1 MVFKWETVADVS
13 GKVAIV
19 TGANAGLGLET
30 TRLLAAKGMTV
41 IMACRNADKA
51 EAARA
56 QLLSAQPQAKLH
68 VLPLDV
74 SRLSSVHE
82 FAALFLAQYG
92 QLDVLINNAGVMF
105 PPFELT
111 EDGFELQ
118 MATNYF
124 GHFLLTGLL
133 LPRLESTPGAR
144 VVTLSSIAHRRGF
157 IDLNDL
163 NSRQRYS
170 RVAAYA
176 QSKLACLMFSF
187 ELQRRLQSAGYQTIS
202 VAAHPGVSNTELS
215 RYLPAWL
222 MRIVG
227 PVFLQS
233 AQAGAQPTLYAAL
246 GDDIRG
252 GDFTGP
258 RGFRELRGRAVK
270 VDCAR
275 RARNAEVARQLWQQ
289 SEQLTGLQW
298 LSEQQSDQG

>member
-1 MVFKWETVADVS
+1 MFKLDAVADVS

-51 EAARA
+51 EAART
-56 QLLSAQPQAKLH
+56 QLLSAQPEARLD

-74 SRLSSVHE
+74 SRLSSVRE
-82 FAALFLAQYG
+82 FAELFLANYR

-111 EDGFELQ
+111 NDGFELQ

-144 VVTLSSIAHRRGF
+144 VVTLSSIAHRGGF

-170 RVAAYA
+170 RVSAYA
-176 QSKLACLMFSF
+176 QSKLACLMFAF
-187 ELQRRLQSAGYQTIS
+187 ELQRRLQSAGYQTMS
-202 VAAHPGVSNTELS
+202 VAAHPGVANTELA

-227 PVFLQS
+227 PLFLQS
-233 AQAGAQPTLYAAL
+233 AQAGAEPTLYAAL

-270 VDCAR
+270 VGCAR

-289 SEQLTGLQW
+289 SEQLTGFSW
-298 LSEQQSDQG
+298 LSDQH

>member
-1 MVFKWETVADVS
+1 MVFKLDAVADVI
-13 GKVAIV
+13 GKVAVV

-30 TRLLAAKGMTV
+30 TRQLAAKGMTV
-41 IMACRNADKA
+41 VMACRNADKA
-51 EAARA
+51 EAAR
-56 QLLSAQPQAKLH
+56 QQILSTQPQAKLD

-74 SRLSSVHE
+74 SRLSSVRE
-82 FAALFLAQYG
+82 FAEVFLANYN

-105 PPFELT
+105 PPLALT

-118 MATNYF
+118 MATNYL

-144 VVTLSSIAHRRGF
+144 VVTLSSLAHRGGS
-157 IDLNDL
+157 IDLHDL
-163 NSRQRYS
+163 NSRRRYS

-176 QSKLACLMFSF
+176 QSKLACLMFTF
-187 ELQRRLQSAGYQTIS
+187 ELQRRLQSAGYQTIA

-222 MRIVG
+222 MRIIG
-227 PVFLQS
+227 PMFLQS
-233 AQAGAQPTLYAAL
+233 AQAGAGPTLYAAL
-246 GDDIRG
+246 GDDISG

-275 RARNAEVARQLWQQ
+275 RARNTEIARQLWQH
-289 SEQLTGLQW
+289 SEQLTGFSW
-298 LSEQQSDQG
+298 LSEQD

>member
-1 MVFKWETVADVS
+1 MFKLDAVADIS

-51 EAARA
+51 EAAR
-56 QLLSAQPQAKLH
+56 QQILSTQPQAKLDI
-68 VLPLDV
+68 LPLDV
-74 SRLSSVHE
+74 SRLSSVRE
-82 FAALFLAQYG
+82 FAELFLVNYR

-105 PPFELT
+105 PLFELT
-111 EDGFELQ
+111 NDGFELQ

-144 VVTLSSIAHRRGF
+144 VVTLSSIAHRGGF

-170 RVAAYA
+170 RVSAYA
-176 QSKLACLMFSF
+176 QSKLACLMFAF
-187 ELQRRLQSAGYQTIS
+187 ELQRRLQSAGYQTMS
-202 VAAHPGVSNTELS
+202 VAAHPGVANTELA

-227 PVFLQS
+227 PLFLQS
-233 AQAGAQPTLYAAL
+233 AQAGAEPTLYAAL

-270 VDCAR
+270 VGCAR

-289 SEQLTGLQW
+289 SEQLTGFSW
-298 LSEQQSDQG
+298 LSDQH